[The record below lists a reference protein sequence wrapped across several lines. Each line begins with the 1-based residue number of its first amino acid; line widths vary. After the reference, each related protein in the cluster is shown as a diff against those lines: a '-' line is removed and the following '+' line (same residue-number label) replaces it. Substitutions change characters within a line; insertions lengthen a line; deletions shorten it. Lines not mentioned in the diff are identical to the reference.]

1 MSEIRLEFLPNVGGE
16 AEGLSDGGIE
26 TFRENPF
33 AAVARETGQ
42 NSRDARD
49 DTNKPVKLT
58 LDVVTLESEKFPSIE
73 QYREA
78 SELCLDKSS
87 TANKE
92 KETGFFGNACKIL
105 NEENIRILRISDF
118 NTKGV
123 RGPCEEGTPF
133 HTLAKTDGI
142 SEKEDRDSGGSFG
155 IGKNATFALSD
166 IQTVFISTLYTDESG
181 NSQVLCMGK
190 TLFISHRGNDGEEKR
205 GKGYWGKS
213 ERYMPLDS
221 PSEIPEWLLR
231 DKQGTSIFSICMR
244 DNRTDWR
251 YEMAAAILINFF
263 CSIERQE
270 MEFEIDDGSIK
281 INRGTLQALFSN
293 SRVNKAVD
301 ELNARVA
308 FETARTLHA
317 CLIDEQ
323 TFIENLEIEDLGT
336 VRMHILMRD
345 GLGYTIG
352 IIRNGMYITDNLS
365 HFNEPFK
372 RFPLHRDFAV
382 IIEPAG
388 KREGEWF
395 KRLENP
401 SHNSLSAE
409 GITDPELRARG
420 RKAFE
425 KLAKKIR
432 SRIQA
437 LAKSQPSNTLEL
449 DELNDFFASDETRN
463 EDDTGM
469 ETDPQSKKPTPV
481 RPVKP
486 KPPNPDSHKQTSSD
500 DPPIP
505 GPEPGPEPVDEPSP
519 DPEPRPEPGPVPH
532 PRKIMK
538 PVKLVSER
546 ALIPDKLNASRRQF
560 RFTSPISAEIVLYAD
575 ATGLTNSERLNPVST
590 SKGRIENS
598 AIEVSCTANQRTS
611 IDVVFDAPYT
621 GPVEILAYQ
630 VEEEQQAGES
640 A

>member
-1 MSEIRLEFLPNVGGE
+1 MSEIRLEFLPNVGEE

-58 LDVVTLESEKFPSIE
+58 FDIVTLESEKFPSIE

-78 SELCLDKSS
+78 AELCLDKSS
-87 TANKE
+87 EANKE
-92 KETGFFGNACKIL
+92 KETGFFGNACNIL
-105 NEENIRILRISDF
+105 NAENIRILRISDF

-123 RGPCEEGTPF
+123 RGPCKEGTPF

-142 SEKEDRDSGGSFG
+142 SEKEDKDSGGSFG

-244 DNRTDWR
+244 DNRTYWR

-293 SRVNKAVD
+293 SQVNKAVD

-317 CLIDEQ
+317 CLIDQQ

-336 VRMHILMRD
+336 VRMHMLMRD

-382 IIEPAG
+382 IIEPVG

-437 LAKSQPSNTLEL
+437 LAKSQPSKTLEL
-449 DELNDFFASDETRN
+449 DELNDFFASDETRS

-486 KPPNPDSHKQTSSD
+486 KPPTPDSRKQTSPD

-519 DPEPRPEPGPVPH
+519 DPEPQPEPGPVPH

-538 PVKLVSER
+538 PVELISER
-546 ALIPDKLNASRRQF
+546 ALIPDKSNARRRQF

-590 SKGRIENS
+590 SEGRIENS

-611 IDVVFDAPYT
+611 IDVLFDAPYT

>member
-16 AEGLSDGGIE
+16 GEGLGGHGGIE

-49 DTNKPVKLT
+49 DANKPVKLT
-58 LDVVTLESEKFPSIE
+58 FDIVTLESEKFPSIK

-78 SELCLDKSS
+78 AELCLDKSS
-87 TANKE
+87 AANKE
-92 KETGFFGNACKIL
+92 KEIGFFKNACKTL
-105 NEENIRILRISDF
+105 NAENIRILRISDF

-123 RGPCEEGTPF
+123 CGPCKEGTPF
-133 HTLAKTDGI
+133 HTLAKTDGV

-155 IGKNATFALSD
+155 MGKNATFALSD
-166 IQTVFISTLYTDESG
+166 IQTVFISTLYTDDSG

-190 TLFISHRGNDGEEKR
+190 TIFISHTGNDGEEKR
-205 GKGYWGKS
+205 GKGYWGNP

-231 DKQGTSIFSICMR
+231 DKQQGTSIFSICMR
-244 DNRTDWR
+244 DNLTDWR

-263 CSIERQE
+263 CAIERQE
-270 MEFEIDDGSIK
+270 MEFEIDNGSIK
-281 INRGTLQALFSN
+281 INRGTLQALFSD
-293 SRVNKAVD
+293 SQVNEAVD

-308 FETARTLHA
+308 FEAARNLHS

-323 TFIENLEIEDLGT
+323 TEVESFEIKDLGT
-336 VRMHILMRD
+336 VRMHMLMRD
-345 GLGYTIG
+345 GLEYTIG

-388 KREGEWF
+388 ESEGEWF

-409 GITDPELRARG
+409 QVTDPELRDTG
-420 RKAFE
+420 RKAFK
-425 KLAKKIR
+425 KLAREIR
-432 SRIQA
+432 NRIQA
-437 LAKSQPSNTLEL
+437 SAKSQPSNTLEL
-449 DELNDFFASDETRN
+449 DELNEFFVSDETKI
-463 EDDTGM
+463 EDDAGM
-469 ETDPQSKKPTPV
+469 ETDPQPKEPTPV
-481 RPVKP
+481 RPVRP
-486 KPPNPDSHKQTSSD
+486 QPPT
-500 DPPIP
+500 P
-505 GPEPGPEPVDEPSP
+505 GPEPPP
-519 DPEPRPEPGPVPH
+519 DPEPRPEPPPDPEPRPEPPPDPEPRPEPEPTPR

-538 PVKLVSER
+538 PVKLISER
-546 ALIPDKLNASRRQF
+546 VLIPDRSNPSRRQI
-560 RFTSPISAEIVLYAD
+560 RFTSPVSADIVLYAD
-575 ATGLTNSERLNPVST
+575 ATGLTASERLNPVST
-590 SKGRIENS
+590 SEGQIKNS
-598 AIEVSCTANQRTS
+598 AVVVACTAGRRTS

-621 GPVEILAYQ
+621 GPVEILASR
-630 VEEEQQAGES
+630 VEEEQQTGET

>member
-1 MSEIRLEFLPNVGGE
+1 MSEIQLEFLPNVGGE

-49 DTNKPVKLT
+49 EANKPVRLT
-58 LDVVTLESEKFPSIE
+58 FDVVTLESEKFPSIK

-78 SELCLDKSS
+78 AELCMGKSS
-87 TANKE
+87 AANKE
-92 KETGFFGNACKIL
+92 KETGFFGNACKTL
-105 NEENIRILRISDF
+105 NAKNIRILRISDF

-123 RGPCEEGTPF
+123 RGPCKEGTPF

-142 SEKEDRDSGGSFG
+142 SEKEDVSSGGSFG

-166 IQTVFISTLYTDESG
+166 IQTVFISTLYIDKSG

-205 GKGYWGKS
+205 GKGYWGKP
-213 ERYMPLDS
+213 EGYMPLDS

-263 CSIERQE
+263 CAVERQE
-270 MEFEIDDGSIK
+270 MEFEIDNASIR
-281 INRGTLQALFSN
+281 INHGTLQELFN
-293 SRVNKAVD
+293 DNRVNEAVD

-308 FETARTLHA
+308 FDAAKVLHT
-317 CLIDEQ
+317 CLIDKQ
-323 TFIENLEIEDLGT
+323 TVMESLEIEDLGT
-336 VRMHILMRD
+336 VHMHMLMRD
-345 GLGYTIG
+345 GLGYTVG
-352 IIRNGMYITDNLS
+352 IIRNGMYVTDNLS
-365 HFNEPFK
+365 YFDEPFK
-372 RFPLHRDFAV
+372 RFPLYRDFAV

-388 KREGEWF
+388 KSEGEWF

-401 SHNSLSAE
+401 RHDSLSAE
-409 GITDPELRARG
+409 RITDPRLRARG
-420 RKAFE
+420 QKAFE
-425 KLAKKIR
+425 KLAKEIR
-432 SRIQA
+432 SRIRA

-449 DELNDFFASDETRN
+449 EELNDFFVSDETRV
-463 EDDTGM
+463 EDDLGT
-469 ETDPQSKKPTPV
+469 ETDPRSKNPTPV

-486 KPPNPDSHKQTSSD
+486 QAPRPASRRQASPD
-500 DPPIP
+500 DPIEPS
-505 GPEPGPEPVDEPSP
+505 PEPGPEPSP
-519 DPEPRPEPGPVPH
+519 DPGPEPEPPPGPGPAPR
-532 PRKIMK
+532 PRKIME
-538 PVKLVSER
+538 PVELVSER
-546 ALIPDKLNASRRQF
+546 ALIPDKSNPSRRQI

-590 SKGRIENS
+590 SEGRIENS
-598 AIEVSCTANQRTS
+598 TVQVSCTAGQRTS
-611 IDVVFDAPYT
+611 IDVEFDAPYT
-621 GPVEILAYQ
+621 GPVEISAYR
-630 VEEEQQAGES
+630 VEEEQQTGEV